1 MPMRPSLILSSL
13 AAVAI
18 VAAVSCNTA
27 GCYDNQSSIPLA
39 GFYDDSAHNEITV
52 DSISVGGVDAPG
64 DSLLLNNSAASS
76 VYLPFRA
83 NRASTSFFI
92 HYNQEAISDARLNDT
107 LTFTYD
113 SSPYFASEECG
124 AMFRYTIKDC
134 IYTTHLIE
142 SVEITDPL
150 ITNQD
155 IERIRIYFRTA
166 RQTHQP

>member
-1 MPMRPSLILSSL
+1 M
-13 AAVAI
+13 
-18 VAAVSCNTA
+18 
-27 GCYDNQSSIPLA
+27 A

-52 DSISVGGVDAPG
+52 DSISVGGVGAPG

-134 IYTTHLIE
+134 IYTNHLIE